1 MADRRDGTPMFIERG
16 NGRRLERSGFAS
28 VELSEGRL
36 QSLLADHPEVLPVE
50 DIDPSFAPPRTVGRE
65 VQTAA
70 GPIDVL
76 FVSPA
81 GLVTIVETKLW
92 RNPEARREV
101 VGQILDYAKELSG
114 WGYED
119 LDAAAKASGH
129 PEGLWGLVHD
139 QSDGPGSEG
148 RFVDAVTRN
157 LRAGRLLLVVA
168 GDGIREGVERLA
180 DYVQEAPQSRF
191 QLALVELQLYDIDND
206 TQLVVPTVARTVEI
220 ERAVVSVH
228 TTPGTDVSVS
238 IDLPSP
244 GGEGGAGRRARLSED
259 EFFAEMAAKAPDA
272 VEVAHRL
279 LDEVRPID
287 LFDLTFGAASC
298 VIKTRPNTGSGRRQ
312 TVLVLWTDGTAEPGW
327 LNQQLAAVGVPE
339 EVGRRF
345 VTELAA
351 TVGGRV
357 SDALWDTWDRSI
369 PLTVFGAHHDQC
381 IALMKRLAQE
391 IRAAIDAPSER
402 ITPSAERT

>member
-1 MADRRDGTPMFIERG
+1 
-16 NGRRLERSGFAS
+16 
-28 VELSEGRL
+28 
-36 QSLLADHPEVLPVE
+36 
-50 DIDPSFAPPRTVGRE
+50 
-65 VQTAA
+65 
-70 GPIDVL
+70 
-76 FVSPA
+76 
-81 GLVTIVETKLW
+81 
-92 RNPEARREV
+92 
-101 VGQILDYAKELSG
+101 
-114 WGYED
+114 
-119 LDAAAKASGH
+119 
-129 PEGLWGLVHD
+129 VHD
-139 QSDGPGSEG
+139 ESGGPDGEG

-206 TQLVVPTVARTVEI
+206 TQLVVPTVVARTVEI
-220 ERAVVSVH
+220 ERAVVSVR

-244 GGEGGAGRRARLSED
+244 GGEGGVGRRARLSED

-279 LDEVRPID
+279 LDEVRSTD

-298 VIKTRPNTGSGRRQ
+298 VIKTRPTGGSGRRQ

-345 VTELAA
+345 VADLAD
-351 TVGGRV
+351 TVGGQV
-357 SDALWDTWDRSI
+357 SGALWDTWDRSV
-369 PLTVFGAHHDQC
+369 PLTVFGAHHDQYF
-381 IALMKRLAQE
+381 ALMKRLALE
-391 IRAAIDAPSER
+391 IRAAIDAPSEGPTAR
-402 ITPSAERT
+402 NEGA